1 MNSNRSRIMIADDHA
16 IIKKCAGAELFR
28 LPIKCA
34 PDVRSYFCFDAR
46 GLFRSTQPGILPRH
60 RDVLVVPAK
69 PNVGAIVVT
78 ELQRLVLAHGD

>member
-34 PDVRSYFCFDAR
+34 PDVRSYFCF
-46 GLFRSTQPGILPRH
+46 
-60 RDVLVVPAK
+60 
-69 PNVGAIVVT
+69 
-78 ELQRLVLAHGD
+78 